1 MPNEG
6 DEDAARARGHACDE
20 GHQWRLLE
28 DEAANRNWFADGC
41 PETDESSQG
50 VAHQVG
56 RIGVE
61 RAKELEQILDV
72 RPHDVLLAFLEI
84 LVGPGVATAV
94 GDGAI
99 ASSNNRQLQVPCGE
113 ITDRAVHEDDRLP
126 SALLAVGETGAV
138 DLGGL

>member
-28 DEAANRNWFADGC
+28 DKAANRKWFADGC

-61 RAKELEQILDV
+61 RAEEREQIVDV
-72 RPHDVLLAFLEI
+72 RLHGVLLASLEI
-84 LVGPGVATAV
+84 LVRPGVATAV
-94 GDGAI
+94 RDGPI
-99 ASSNNRQLQVPCGE
+99 ASSNNRQLRVPCGE
-113 ITDRAVHEDDRLP
+113 VT
-126 SALLAVGETGAV
+126 
-138 DLGGL
+138 